1 MRQNARASSGLG
13 ANLRISPSSRLPYQL
28 SADASSQGSK
38 PMILVLEGSGKDC
51 EVAVSK
57 VNFVMQVL
65 GGRRSEEVSKGK
77 QKLKSCEVLFGIMIR

>member
-1 MRQNARASSGLG
+1 MRRNAGASSGLG

-51 EVAVSK
+51 EVALVKS
-57 VNFVMQVL
+57 VL
-65 GGRRSEEVSKGK
+65 SCKFWGGRRSEEVSKGK
-77 QKLKSCEVLFGIMIR
+77 QKLKRCEVLIWNYD